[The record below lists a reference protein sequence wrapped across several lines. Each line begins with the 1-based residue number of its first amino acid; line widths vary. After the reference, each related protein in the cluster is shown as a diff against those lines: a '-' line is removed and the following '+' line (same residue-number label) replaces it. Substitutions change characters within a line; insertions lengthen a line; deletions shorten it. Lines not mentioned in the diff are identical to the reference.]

1 MFVFLLTI
9 KIIFYIIN
17 MVIIMDNIFMHID
30 VNNAFLSWTAVDL
43 LKKGYKIDIRNIES
57 IIGGDESKRRGIVLA
72 KSMVAKSKGV
82 KTAETIRDAKRK
94 CNNLKIFP
102 PNHKLYQEMSNKL
115 FELISKYTPDIEI
128 LSVDECFIDYTKVRN
143 LYGEPIKFA
152 YKLKKQ
158 IKDTLG
164 FTVNIGIAN
173 NKLCAKMASDFLKPD
188 RVHTLFKE
196 EVKEKMYPLPIE
208 ELYGVG
214 KSSSKKLRE
223 LNINTIGDLAN
234 ANPNILYRYFKNQT
248 EKLINS
254 AKGID
259 NNIVNVKRS
268 ESECISNSTT
278 ISYNL
283 NSLEEIY
290 EYLYPLV
297 ENVSITL
304 RKNKKYA
311 SLIGVILKDKNFKT
325 SSHQRKLK
333 NPTSNTD
340 EIYKIAKELIKEL
353 WNEEGIRLVGISLGK
368 FSSIQTHQISI
379 FENVEEVEKSN
390 ELDKV
395 VDKLKSA
402 YGDNIIKKASQ
413 IKF

>member
-1 MFVFLLTI
+1 
-9 KIIFYIIN
+9 
-17 MVIIMDNIFMHID
+17 MHID

-43 LKKGYKIDIRNIES
+43 LNKGYKIDIRNIES
-57 IIGGDESKRRGIVLA
+57 IIGGDETQRRGIVLA

-102 PNHKLYQEMSNKL
+102 PNHKLYEEMSNKL
-115 FELISKYTPDIEI
+115 FNLISNYTPDIEK

-143 LYGEPIKFA
+143 LYGDPIKFA
-152 YKLKKQ
+152 YKLKNE
-158 IKDTLG
+158 IKNILG

-196 EVKEKMYPLPIE
+196 EVKLKMYPLPIE

-214 KSSSKKLRE
+214 RSSSKKLRE
-223 LNINTIGDLAN
+223 LNINTVGDLAN
-234 ANPNILYRYFKNQT
+234 ANPKILYKYFKNQT

-259 NNIVNVKRS
+259 DSIIVSKKQ
-268 ESECISNSTT
+268 ECECISNSTT
-278 ISYNL
+278 TSYNL

-290 EYLYPLV
+290 KFLYPLV
-297 ENVSITL
+297 ENVSMTL
-304 RKNKKYA
+304 RKNNKYS
-311 SLIGVILKDKNFKT
+311 SLVSVMLKDKNFKT

-340 EIYKIAKELIKEL
+340 AIYNISKELVKEL
-353 WNEEGIRLVGISLGK
+353 WNEEGIRLVGVSLGK
-368 FSSIQTHQISI
+368 LSNFQTHQISL
-379 FENVEEVEKSN
+379 FEDVKIVENNN

-395 VDKLKSA
+395 VDKLKNI
-402 YGDNIIKKASQ
+402 YGNNIIKKASQ
-413 IKF
+413 IKK

>member
-1 MFVFLLTI
+1 
-9 KIIFYIIN
+9 
-17 MVIIMDNIFMHID
+17 MDNIFMHID

-57 IIGGDESKRRGIVLA
+57 IIGGDETQRRGIVLA

-94 CNNLKIFP
+94 CNDLKIFP
-102 PNHKLYQEMSNKL
+102 PNHILYQEMSNKL
-115 FELISKYTPDIEI
+115 FKLISKYTPDIEI
-128 LSVDECFIDYTKVRN
+128 LSVDECFIDYTKVRK
-143 LYGEPIKFA
+143 LYGDPIKFA
-152 YKLKKQ
+152 YKLKKE
-158 IKDTLG
+158 IKEVLG

-196 EVKEKMYPLPIE
+196 EVKQKIYPLPIE

-214 KSSSKKLRE
+214 KSSSKKLRD

-234 ANPNILYRYFKNQT
+234 TNPEILYRYFKNQT
-248 EKLINS
+248 QKLINS

-259 NNIVNVKRS
+259 DSVINVKRS

-283 NSLEEIY
+283 NSLEDIY
-290 EYLYPLV
+290 KYLYPLV

-304 RKNKKYA
+304 RKNKKYT
-311 SLIGVILKDKNFKT
+311 SLIGVMLKDKNFKT
-325 SSHQRKLK
+325 CSHQRKLK

-340 EIYKIAKELIKEL
+340 EIYVIAKELVKEL
-353 WNEEGIRLVGISLGK
+353 WNEEGIRLVGIFLGK
-368 FSSIQTHQISI
+368 FSSIQTHQISM
-379 FENVEEVEKSN
+379 FEDVQNVEKNN

-395 VDKLKSA
+395 VDKLKSV
-402 YGDNIIKKASQ
+402 YGNNIIKKASQ
-413 IKF
+413 VKK

>member
-1 MFVFLLTI
+1 
-9 KIIFYIIN
+9 
-17 MVIIMDNIFMHID
+17 
-30 VNNAFLSWTAVDL
+30 
-43 LKKGYKIDIRNIES
+43 
-57 IIGGDESKRRGIVLA
+57 
-72 KSMVAKSKGV
+72 
-82 KTAETIRDAKRK
+82 
-94 CNNLKIFP
+94 
-102 PNHKLYQEMSNKL
+102 
-115 FELISKYTPDIEI
+115 
-128 LSVDECFIDYTKVRN
+128 
-143 LYGEPIKFA
+143 
-152 YKLKKQ
+152 
-158 IKDTLG
+158 
-164 FTVNIGIAN
+164 
-173 NKLCAKMASDFLKPD
+173 MASDFLKPD

-196 EVKEKMYPLPIE
+196 EIKEKMYPLPIE

-395 VDKLKSA
+395 VDKLKSI
-402 YGDNIIKKASQ
+402 YGNNIIKKASQ
-413 IKF
+413 NK

>member
-1 MFVFLLTI
+1 M
-9 KIIFYIIN
+9 KNII
-17 MVIIMDNIFMHID
+17 MHID

-43 LKKGYKIDIRNIES
+43 LKKGYQIDIRNIEA
-57 IIGGDESKRRGIVLA
+57 IIGGDESKRHGIVLA
-72 KSMVAKSKGV
+72 KSMPAKRKGV

-102 PNHKLYQEMSNKL
+102 PDHTLYKDMSNKL
-115 FELISKYTPDIEI
+115 FNLISNYTPDIEK
-128 LSVDECFIDYTKVRN
+128 LSVDECFIDYSKIYN
-143 LYGEPIKFA
+143 LYGDPIRFA
-152 YKLKKQ
+152 YKLKKE

-188 RVHTLFKE
+188 RVHTLFE
-196 EVKEKMYPLPIE
+196 NEIEEKMYPLSIE

-223 LNINTIGDLAN
+223 LKINTIGDLAN
-234 ANPNILYRYFKNQT
+234 SDPQVLYKYFKNQT
-248 EKLINS
+248 DKLINS

-259 NNIVNVKRS
+259 DSIIVSKKV
-268 ESECISNSTT
+268 ETECISNSTT

-290 EYLYPLV
+290 KYLYPLV
-297 ENVSITL
+297 ENVSINL
-304 RKNKKYA
+304 RKKNKYT
-311 SLIGVILKDKNFKT
+311 SQISVMLKDKYFK
-325 SSHQRKLK
+325 SYSHQRKLK

-340 EIYKIAKELIKEL
+340 EIYSISKELVKEL
-353 WNEEGIRLVGISLGK
+353 WNEEGIRLVGVALSK
-368 FSSIQTHQISI
+368 FSTSLHHQISM
-379 FENVEEVEKSN
+379 FEDVKVVENNN

-395 VDKLKSA
+395 VDKLKST
-402 YGDNIIKKASQ
+402 YGNNIICKASQ
-413 IKF
+413 MKSRKYFSNKI

>member
-1 MFVFLLTI
+1 
-9 KIIFYIIN
+9 
-17 MVIIMDNIFMHID
+17 MHID

-43 LKKGYKIDIRNIES
+43 LNKGYKIDIRNIES
-57 IIGGDESKRRGIVLA
+57 IIGGDESQRHGIVLA

-94 CNNLKIFP
+94 CNDLKIFP

-115 FELISKYTPDIEI
+115 FELISKYTPDIEK
-128 LSVDECFIDYTKVRN
+128 LSVDECFIDYTKVRK
-143 LYGEPIKFA
+143 LYGDPIKFA
-152 YKLKKQ
+152 YKLKKE

-196 EVKEKMYPLPIE
+196 EIIEKMYPLPIE
-208 ELYGVG
+208 ELYGIG

-234 ANPNILYRYFKNQT
+234 ANPSMLSKYFKNQT
-248 EKLINS
+248 EKIINS

-259 NNIVNVKRS
+259 DSKINVKRS

-278 ISYNL
+278 TSYNL
-283 NSLEEIY
+283 NSLEDIY
-290 EYLYPLV
+290 KFLYPLV
-297 ENVSITL
+297 ENVSISL
-304 RKNKKYA
+304 RKNKKYT
-311 SLIGVILKDKNFKT
+311 SLVGVMLKDKNFKT
-325 SSHQRKLK
+325 YSHQRRLK
-333 NPTSNTD
+333 NATSNTD
-340 EIYKIAKELIKEL
+340 EIYGIAKELVKEL
-353 WNEEGIRLVGISLGK
+353 WNEEGIRLVGVSLSK
-368 FSSIQTHQISI
+368 FSNIQTHQLSI
-379 FENVEEVEKSN
+379 FEDVKQVESNN

-395 VDKLKSA
+395 LDKLKDT
-402 YGDNIIKKASQ
+402 YGSNIIKKASQ
-413 IKF
+413 IKKD